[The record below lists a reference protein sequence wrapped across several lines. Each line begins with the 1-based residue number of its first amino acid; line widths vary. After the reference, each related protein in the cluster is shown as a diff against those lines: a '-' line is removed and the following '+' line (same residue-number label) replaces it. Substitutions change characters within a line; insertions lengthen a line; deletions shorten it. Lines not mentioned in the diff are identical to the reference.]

1 MACRSINPGA
11 VNGLNKDVA
20 FTFAPQP
27 PHFHLSFTQKHTFD
41 LGHHETRLLSI
52 MSSAAHPLPLDG
64 EEAIEHEI
72 RELEAQLARAKL
84 RLKAPGSRRDNNSSN
99 QVTVPIIYGKT
110 SSNSSPH
117 QQDAEEDA
125 QQETSLNG
133 GRGEGGGGG
142 AAPSTPAPPHLQ
154 IDPTTHFLL
163 LLADSALPLGAF
175 AFSSGLES
183 YIAHHRHHHHAH
195 AAHPKQQR
203 RPAATASFDTV
214 FLPLSVASYAATTL
228 PFLLAAHRNPA
239 ELAALDDTLDAAVV
253 CTVGKRASVAQGR
266 ALLGLWERSF
276 YASSS
281 SSSSP
286 GGPCNT
292 SSCCDTTDKKQVALR
307 ALAEYTTL
315 LRGTPPPPPPSSS
328 RTAGA
333 GAGTAATTPLD
344 LPPPVSAHLAPLFG
358 VVAALLGLSLQQTAY
373 VFVLGHVKALV
384 SAAVRANLMG
394 PYAAQKVLAS
404 GATQAMIAA
413 AVEREWET
421 PYEEAG
427 QSVPVM
433 DLWVGRHEMLY
444 SRIFNS

>member
-1 MACRSINPGA
+1 MPRSRRI
-11 VNGLNKDVA
+11 
-20 FTFAPQP
+20 FTYR
-27 PHFHLSFTQKHTFD
+27 PHKST
-41 LGHHETRLLSI
+41 LLTSATMRPVSNI
-52 MSSAAHPLPLDG
+52 MSSAHPLPLDG

-84 RLKAPGSRRDNNSSN
+84 RLRAPGSRRDNNNSSSN
-99 QVTVPIIYGKT
+99 QVTVPIIHGKP

-117 QQDAEEDA
+117 QQDAEEAA

-133 GRGEGGGGG
+133 GGGGGG
-142 AAPSTPAPPHLQ
+142 AAVPSAPAPPHLQ

-195 AAHPKQQR
+195 AAHKQR
-203 RPAATASFDTV
+203 RPAAAAASSFDTV
-214 FLPLSVASYAATTL
+214 FLSLSVASYAATTL
-228 PFLLAAHRNPA
+228 PFLLAAHRDPA
-239 ELAALDDTLDAAVV
+239 GLAALDDALDAAVV

-281 SSSSP
+281 TGG
-286 GGPCNT
+286 GGPCNSSSSSST
-292 SSCCDTTDKKQVALR
+292 ASSSSCCDTTDKKQVALR

-315 LRGTPPPPPPSSS
+315 LRGTPSS

-333 GAGTAATTPLD
+333 GAGAAAGTAATTPLD